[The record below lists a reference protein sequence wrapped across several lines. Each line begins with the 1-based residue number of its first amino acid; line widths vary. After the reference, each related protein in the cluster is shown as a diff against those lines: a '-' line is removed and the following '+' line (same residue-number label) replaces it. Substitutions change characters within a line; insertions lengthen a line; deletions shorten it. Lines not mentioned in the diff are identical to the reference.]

1 MRCLNLLFL
10 STRRTT
16 LFIQIQFPESCMA
29 ASVIFNEQY
38 MESFV
43 ILIFAL
49 ISMNLVLKFT
59 LYIKKYK
66 SKRSACVFF

>member
-1 MRCLNLLFL
+1 
-10 STRRTT
+10 
-16 LFIQIQFPESCMA
+16 MA

-59 LYIKKYK
+59 LYIKKYE
-66 SKRSACVFF
+66 SKCSTCVFF